1 MAASRLKRAAG
12 FGMAAA
18 AGLLAAVLCSGCSF
32 QREYVRRGQVI
43 DSMSVRLMR
52 VEQAQQRHD
61 QQMAKLR
68 ADILTELET
77 IDGRLDQLDAGIA
90 DVGDRLDRI
99 SRRVGAGRGDITPVK
114 PESVPGTRLEPAKTD
129 TASRTVPDTV
139 GLAEDQ
145 LYNTAYLDFTRGKYD
160 VAISEFRRYLASFS
174 SSDNADNAQYWIGE
188 SYYSLGNLDSA
199 EAGFRQVIVA
209 FPKGNKV
216 PAAEYKLGLVYVA
229 QNRKAAAIGQLRRV
243 VKEYPGSNEAKL
255 AQERLRPLEQ

>member
-1 MAASRLKRAAG
+1 MAASRLRRAAG

-18 AGLLAAVLCSGCSF
+18 AGLLAAVLCPGCSL

-43 DSMSVRLMR
+43 DSMSVRLVR

-99 SRRVGAGRGDITPVK
+99 SRRVGAGRGDITPARA
-114 PESVPGTRLEPAKTD
+114 ESAPGTRTEEPASRD
-129 TASRTVPDTV
+129 TAKPVPDTV

-160 VAISEFRRYLASFS
+160 VAVGEFRRYLAAYAE
-174 SSDNADNAQYWIGE
+174 SDNADNAQYWIGE
-188 SYYSLGNLDSA
+188 SFYSLGRYDSA
-199 EAGFRQVIVA
+199 EAGFKQVITG
-209 FPKGNKV
+209 FPNGNKV
-216 PAAEYKLGLVYVA
+216 PAAEYKLGLVYIS
-229 QNRKAAAIGQLRRV
+229 QNRRAEAANQLRRV

-255 AQERLRPLEQ
+255 AQDRLATLGQ

>member
-1 MAASRLKRAAG
+1 MAAGRLKRAAG

-43 DSMSVRLMR
+43 DSMSVRLVR
-52 VEQAQQRHD
+52 VEQAQQRHE

-77 IDGRLDQLDAGIA
+77 IDGRLDQFDAQIA
-90 DVGDRLDRI
+90 DIGDRLDRI

-114 PESVPGTRLEPAKTD
+114 PESVPGTRPEPAKTD
-129 TASRTVPDTV
+129 TAESAPDTV

-174 SSDNADNAQYWIGE
+174 GSDNADNAQYWIGE
-188 SYYSLGNLDSA
+188 SFYSLGKLDSA
-199 EAGFRQVIVA
+199 EAGFRQVMVA

-216 PAAEYKLGLVYVA
+216 PAAEYKLGLVYLA
-229 QNRKAAAIGQLRRV
+229 QNRKAEAANQLRRV
-243 VKEYPGSNEAKL
+243 VKEHPGSNEAKL
-255 AQERLRPLEQ
+255 AQDRLQTLEQ

>member
-1 MAASRLKRAAG
+1 MAASRLQRAAG

-18 AGLLAAVLCSGCSF
+18 AGLLAAALCSGCSL
-32 QREYVRRGQVI
+32 QRDYVRRGQVI

-77 IDGRLDQLDAGIA
+77 IDGRIDQVDARFA
-90 DVGDRLDRI
+90 DIGDRLDRI
-99 SRRVGAGRGDITPVK
+99 SRRVGAGRGDITPAK
-114 PESVPGTRLEPAKTD
+114 PESVPGNRTEPARRD
-129 TASRTVPDTV
+129 TAKQVPDTV

-160 VAISEFRRYLASFS
+160 VAVGEFRRYLANYSE
-174 SSDNADNAQYWIGE
+174 SDNADNAQYWIGE
-188 SYYSLGNLDSA
+188 SFYSLGRYDSA
-199 EAGFRQVIVA
+199 EAGFKQVITG
-209 FPKGNKV
+209 FPNGNKV
-216 PAAEYKLGLVYVA
+216 PAAEYKLGLVYIS
-229 QNRKAAAIGQLRRV
+229 QNRRAEAANQLRRV

-255 AQERLRPLEQ
+255 AQDRLATLGQ

>member
-18 AGLLAAVLCSGCSF
+18 VGLLAAVLCSGCSL

-43 DSMSVRLMR
+43 DSMSVRLVR

-77 IDGRLDQLDAGIA
+77 VDGRLDQLDAQIA

-99 SRRVGAGRGDITPVK
+99 SRRVGAGRGDITPAK
-114 PESVPGTRLEPAKTD
+114 IESVSGTRPEPAKPD
-129 TASRTVPDTV
+129 TAKPVPDTV

-188 SYYSLGNLDSA
+188 SYYSLGKLDSA
-199 EAGFRQVIVA
+199 EAGFRQVMA
-209 FPKGNKV
+209 GFPNGNKV
-216 PAAEYKLGLVYVA
+216 PAAEYKLGLVYLA
-229 QNRKAAAIGQLRRV
+229 QNRKVEAANQLRRV

-255 AQERLRPLEQ
+255 AQDRLQTPEQ

>member
-1 MAASRLKRAAG
+1 MAASRLQRAAG

-18 AGLLAAVLCSGCSF
+18 AGLLAVVLCSGCSF

-43 DSMSVRLMR
+43 DSMSVRLVR
-52 VEQAQQRHD
+52 VEQAQQR
-61 QQMAKLR
+61 QEQEMARLR

-77 IDGRLDQLDAGIA
+77 ISGRLDQVDAQIA

-114 PESVPGTRLEPAKTD
+114 PESVPGTRSDSAKPD
-129 TASRTVPDTV
+129 TAKLVPDTV
-139 GLAEDQ
+139 GLAGDQ

-188 SYYSLGNLDSA
+188 SFYSLGRLDSA

-216 PAAEYKLGLVYVA
+216 PAAEYKLGLVYLA
-229 QNRKAAAIGQLRRV
+229 QNRKQEAINQFHRV
-243 VKEYPGSNEAKL
+243 AKEYPGSSEAKL
-255 AQERLRPLEQ
+255 AQERLNPPEK